1 MNKTDNIHTARC
13 YAPCTTYLASEAQLG
28 TQFGG
33 GKPLDSG
40 LRRNDETH
48 GLRRNDETRHQPAT
62 PPAYDLRLSR
72 SVA

>member
-1 MNKTDNIHTARC
+1 MTKSLNIRLNRRAGKVGLPGTAV
-13 YAPCTTYLASEAQLG
+13 
-28 TQFGG
+28 

-40 LRRNDETH
+40 LRRND
-48 GLRRNDETRHQPAT
+48 GSALRHQPAT

>member
-1 MNKTDNIHTARC
+1 MNRMHAMDNPNHRAGKVGLPGTAV
-13 YAPCTTYLASEAQLG
+13 
-28 TQFGG
+28 

-40 LRRNDETH
+40 LRRNDEPY

-62 PPAYDLRLSR
+62 PPTYDPRLSR